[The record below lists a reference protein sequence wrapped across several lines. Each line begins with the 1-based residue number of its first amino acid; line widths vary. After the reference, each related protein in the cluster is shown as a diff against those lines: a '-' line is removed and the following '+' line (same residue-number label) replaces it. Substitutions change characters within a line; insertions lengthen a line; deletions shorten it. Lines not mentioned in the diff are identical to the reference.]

1 MKFNCVWGQPGCL
14 AALTVSLVTTWKIE
28 KVLLHIELKRPTI
41 STHFQRPLKELE
53 NSISGVRR
61 RRQKVDGFSN
71 NKRSNGSNTHPL
83 KSAILRS
90 RASRSEVRSAGGL
103 SPCASP
109 SVSPCASPSA
119 KSPRK
124 SLGRLGK
131 RIYASRLTRY
141 ERKIHCSNY
150 LSATLEAGYLK
161 WRNARNKGLQSDEN
175 EKKIGEMTL
184 KSSCGNV

>member
-1 MKFNCVWGQPGCL
+1 MEQPLSFNSLSDVVSNRVCIVMSQ
-14 AALTVSLVTTWKIE
+14 TVTAWKIE

-90 RASRSEVRSAGGL
+90 RASWSEVRPLRSD
-103 SPCASP
+103 
-109 SVSPCASPSA
+109 
-119 KSPRK
+119 
-124 SLGRLGK
+124 K
-131 RIYASRLTRY
+131 RGA
-141 ERKIHCSNY
+141 Y
-150 LSATLEAGYLK
+150 LSAARILGPLGLSGHFFRAKGRYAGFH
-161 WRNARNKGLQSDEN
+161 ND
-175 EKKIGEMTL
+175 
-184 KSSCGNV
+184 KSLRCVIFG